1 MHKTKK
7 KDMSSVPTE
16 ELAFQHEEKENRAA
30 ELIIANKELAFQN
43 GEKKDR
49 AAELI
54 IANKELAFQKE
65 EKKKRAE
72 ELVIAN
78 KELAFQT
85 EEKED
90 RAAELIIANKELA
103 FQNEEKGNRAAELVI
118 ANKELAFQNEEKG
131 NRAAEL
137 VIANKEL
144 AFQTEE
150 KEDRAAE
157 LIIANKELIFQN
169 EEKENR
175 AAELVIANKELA
187 FQNEEKEN
195 RAAELIIANKE
206 LAFQNE
212 EKENRAAELII
223 ANKELAFQ
231 NEEKENRAAELI
243 IANKELAFQNEEKEN
258 RAAELIIANKELAF
272 QNEEKEN
279 RAKELIIAN
288 EHLKKAEYQIA
299 ELNIGLEQK
308 IIERTAQ
315 LEAANKEMESFSY
328 SVSHD
333 LRAPLRAINGFT
345 QILVE
350 DYQDQLDPEAVGIL
364 NEIVGNSSRMGQLI
378 DNLLE
383 FARFGKHTPSMVS
396 INITEMVESIVAG
409 LQKENSERR
418 VSITIHPLE
427 NITGDK
433 NMLKQ
438 VFINLI
444 SNAFKYTGKKE
455 EAIIEIGSYE
465 NDKQTVYYVKDNGAG
480 FDMKYYDKLYG
491 VFQRLHSSNEF
502 EGTGVGLAI
511 IQRIINKHSGS
522 AWAEG
527 VVDSGACFYI
537 SLPTLT
543 KI

>member
-1 MHKTKK
+1 
-7 KDMSSVPTE
+7 MSIVPTE
-16 ELAFQHEEKENRAA
+16 ELAFQHEEKEN
-30 ELIIANKELAFQN
+30 
-43 GEKKDR
+43 R

-78 KELAFQT
+78 KELAFQNEEKGNRAAELVIANKELAFQA

-90 RAAELIIANKELA
+90 RAAELIIANKELIFQNEEKENRAAELVIANKELA
-103 FQNEEKGNRAAELVI
+103 FQNEEKENRAAELVI

-137 VIANKEL
+137 IIANKEL
-144 AFQTEE
+144 AFQNEE
-150 KEDRAAE
+150 KENRAAE

-223 ANKELAFQ
+223 AN
-231 NEEKENRAAELI
+231 
-243 IANKELAFQNEEKEN
+243 
-258 RAAELIIANKELAF
+258 
-272 QNEEKEN
+272 
-279 RAKELIIAN
+279 

-350 DYQDQLDPEAVGIL
+350 DYQEQLDPDAIEIL

-383 FARFGKHTPSMVS
+383 FSRFGKQNLSMVN
-396 INITEMVESIVAG
+396 INITEMVESIVGG
-409 LQKENSERR
+409 LQKENADRQ
-418 VSITIHPLE
+418 VNITVRPLGR
-427 NITGDK
+427 ITGDK

-455 EAIIEIGSYE
+455 EALIEIGSYKK
-465 NDKQTVYYVKDNGAG
+465 DKQTVYYVKDNGAG

-511 IQRIINKHSGS
+511 IQRIISKHSGS

-527 VVDSGACFYI
+527 LVDQGACFYI
-537 SLPTLT
+537 SLPTLI